1 LSFKL
6 LSMLLFTLSQID
18 SKMLESESVEE
29 VVLKTF
35 VPMRDV
41 LRVTIAYSWESF
53 RDEHDYRN
61 I

>member
-1 LSFKL
+1 
-6 LSMLLFTLSQID
+6 MLLVTLSQID

-41 LRVTIAYSWESF
+41 LRVTIAYSWKSF